1 MHKLLISLFIGL
13 AAAVIDITPMLLQ
26 KTDRLFIASAF
37 FVWLVLGLFIPK
49 INFVA
54 NAVLNGVIIAVLFV
68 LPLSFLIYK
77 LDPKGLLIVII
88 TTIILGGCVGYFSK
102 LLLG

>member
-1 MHKLLISLFIGL
+1 MPKLLISLFIGL
-13 AAAVIDITPMLLQ
+13 AAAVIDAVPMLCQ

-54 NAVLNGVIIAVLFV
+54 NAFLNGVIVAFLFV

-77 LDPKGLLIVII
+77 LDPKGLPIVIG
-88 TTIILGGCVGYFSK
+88 TTLVLGGCVGCFSR